1 MKIVVTGATSFLGAA
16 SVRTL
21 LAQGHQVYAVVRPG
35 SANRGALP
43 ESQEGLTVLEL
54 ELSRLH
60 EIGGFIGEGCDAF
73 LHFGWDG
80 SGSENRKK
88 PEIQQQNVE
97 DSMKALKGALSLGC
111 GRFLFGG
118 SQAEYG
124 QCRDVMGEDRKC
136 RPVSEYGKAK
146 LEFGRRAREFLAR
159 QKALD
164 CTGMLNNDKLAG
176 MEYVHARIFSVY
188 GPGDHPW
195 SLVNTCLDT
204 FRAGKVMELGACS
217 QYWNFLY
224 IDDLVQALLGLLF
237 WPGKLKHTVY
247 NVAAGP
253 EATRPLREYVEEMHV
268 LCGGKGSPRYGCLPP
283 NAEGPANLIPDIRR
297 IQEEIGWTPKVT
309 FAEGIRRMLEG
320 KDMREGKDMQTRQ
333 MEQTGGFEQA
343 GQMEQESRAEQA
355 GQAAPC
361 LQNEQRRDS
370 CLLCGEPLPANPLL
384 FFDGMPASAQNIPDA
399 EQVADDRGIP
409 LKLHRCPRCG
419 LVQFDCRP
427 VDYYR
432 DVIRSGGYSTT
443 MTELRRRQYRHLI
456 EGYGLEG
463 KKFLE
468 VGCGQGEFL
477 SVLTEFPVKAY
488 GVEHKK
494 DLVEIARE
502 KGLSVWEGF
511 TETAD
516 TVLGTEG
523 PYDAFL
529 SFNFLEHQPDP
540 GTMLECIRANL
551 AEEGMGLITVPSLE
565 YILQYD
571 GYYELIR
578 DHIAYY
584 RFDTLEKLMNLH
596 GFQVLEKEMVN
607 RDTCSVI
614 VRKVKERRE
623 PEGGELPELDFSSL
637 EKSQAEIRRQT
648 EELRDQLARE
658 KKTLALWGASHQG
671 FTLAATT
678 CLGETASYIMDSAPF
693 KQGRFAPASHL
704 PIVAPEYFCDH
715 PVDVILIVAPGY
727 TEEIAKIIR
736 SRFSETAKIMTMRSD
751 RLEVL

>member
-16 SVRTL
+16 SVREL
-21 LAQGHQVYAVVRPG
+21 LARGHQVYAVVRPG

-54 ELSRLH
+54 ELSRLQ
-60 EIGGFIGEGCDAF
+60 EIGGLIKERCDAF

-88 PEIQQQNVE
+88 AQVQQQNVE

-124 QCRDVMGEDRKC
+124 QCRDVMGEDREC

-146 LEFGRRAREFLAR
+146 LEFGRRAMEFLSGQDALSGQGDFAR
-159 QKALD
+159 QA
-164 CTGMLNNDKLAG
+164 DKLAG

-204 FRAGKVMELGACS
+204 FQAGKAMELGACT

-224 IDDLVQALLGLLF
+224 VDDLVQALMGLLF
-237 WPGKLKHTVY
+237 WPGRLKHHVY

-268 LCGGKGSPRYGCLPP
+268 LCGGKGTPHYGCLPP
-283 NAEGPANLIPDIRR
+283 NAEGPANLIPDISR
-297 IQEEIGWTPKVT
+297 IQEEIGWTPRVS
-309 FAEGIRRMLEG
+309 FAEGIRRTLAEKETLAG
-320 KDMREGKDMQTRQ
+320 KVSLAKKETLAGKVSLT
-333 MEQTGGFEQA
+333 EEKLLAEKETLAEKEPLTGH
-343 GQMEQESRAEQA
+343 RV
-355 GQAAPC
+355 
-361 LQNEQRRDS
+361 
-370 CLLCGEPLPANPLL
+370 CLLCGEPLPKTPLL
-384 FFDGMPASAQNIPDA
+384 SFDGMPASAQNIPDA
-399 EQVADDRGIP
+399 RQVKDDRGIP

-456 EGYGLEG
+456 ERYGLEE

-494 DLVEIARE
+494 DLVQLARE
-502 KGLSVWEGF
+502 KGLSVWEDF

-523 PYDAFL
+523 PYDVFL

-540 GTMLECIRANL
+540 GAMLECIRANL
-551 AEEGMGLITVPSLE
+551 AEDGMGLITVPSLE

-584 RFDTLEKLMNLH
+584 SFDTLEALMNLH

-623 PEGGELPELDFSSL
+623 PEGGRLPMLDFSAL
-637 EKSQAEIRRQT
+637 ELSQAKICRQT

-658 KKTLALWGASHQG
+658 NKTLALWGASHQG

-678 CLGETASYIMDSAPF
+678 CLGEAASYIMDSAPF